1 MSWELG
7 VIGVETVIQ
16 LSGAM
21 RSKRA
26 EFWVAGKRLARGVVT
41 LSHSPD
47 TETEATTSP
56 VYWWALGAAF

>member
-1 MSWELG
+1 M
-7 VIGVETVIQ
+7 ETVIEP
-16 LSGAM
+16 SGKM

-26 EFWVAGKRLARGVVT
+26 GFQGVGERLARGVVT

-47 TETEATTSP
+47 METEATTSP

>member
-1 MSWELG
+1 M
-7 VIGVETVIQ
+7 ETVIQ
-16 LSGAM
+16 LSRVM

-26 EFWVAGKRLARGVVT
+26 EFWVVEERLARGVVT

-47 TETEATTSP
+47 METEATTSP